1 MSKRPLRSQGT
12 LERTADG
19 WSVKLASSHPSFAD
33 GTPVDVILWDN
44 RAKGEQNEVEEI
56 ARIQQLE
63 PEVIAL
69 SLSAEGSLSNSD
81 FAKRFTIA

>member
-1 MSKRPLRSQGT
+1 MSKRPLRSRGT
-12 LERTADG
+12 LEKTADG
-19 WSVKLASSHPSFAD
+19 WIVKLESSHPSFAD
-33 GTPVDVILWDN
+33 RTPVDVILWDN

-69 SLSAEGSLSNSD
+69 SLSAEGTLTTSD
-81 FAKRFTIA
+81 FAHRFTKN